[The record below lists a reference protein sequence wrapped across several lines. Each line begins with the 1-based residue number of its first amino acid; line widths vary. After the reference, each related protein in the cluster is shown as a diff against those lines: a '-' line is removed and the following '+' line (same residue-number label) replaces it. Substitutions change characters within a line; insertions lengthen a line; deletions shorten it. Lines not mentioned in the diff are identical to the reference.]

1 MTGPGG
7 AAAVGTWI
15 QTHLWQI
22 GAAAAVLYTG
32 YLTGQMETGAKIEAM
47 RVKHDR
53 DLAELEKR
61 VITNER
67 KLGGRFTFLAQ
78 AVPAINHLCGKDKE
92 CRNYYGYV
100 EMPE

>member
-53 DLAELEKR
+53 DIAELEKR
-61 VITNER
+61 VEAVEA
-67 KLGGRFTFLAQ
+67 KLSGRFVFMTQ
-78 AVPAINHLCGKDKE
+78 VVPALNLLCGKDRE
-92 CRNYYGYV
+92 CREYYGLV